1 MTTISGSNSQT
12 AVVQAEAKLAAD
24 QAAKAA
30 AAIIKADQLA
40 VTEATKAETQSS
52 SGLVDIIA

>member
-12 AVVQAEAKLAAD
+12 AVVQAEAKLATD

-30 AAIIKADQLA
+30 AATIQADQLA
-40 VTEATKAETQSS
+40 VTEAIKAETQTS
-52 SGLVDIIA
+52 SGLVDITA